1 VTDELTPDQEAEITR
16 LLAEARHDEAL
27 PADVA
32 ARLDGVLNDLARPA
46 LVPAAVTDLAAHRHR
61 RRNAGRLL
69 LAAAAVVVGGVA
81 VGQVLGDS
89 GLSGDDHATSA
100 DAGAESQEVPRTPND
115 YSEKGG
121 DTGTDGIDEGGGV
134 GASSGATDPTASQ
147 QELDDALTLLDRLH
161 APLDLT
167 SANFEVDVQRALRA
181 QAMERRDAAR
191 EDLDGLAYYSEDF
204 VCPDAD
210 YGPGAKLPAYY
221 DAEEAV
227 LVLRRPR
234 AGVQQVDL
242 LACGTAA
249 ELDSVELPA
258 R

>member
-1 VTDELTPDQEAEITR
+1 MTDELTPEQEADVRR
-16 LLAEARHDEAL
+16 LLAEARHDGPI

-32 ARLDGVLNDLARPA
+32 ARLDTVLDDLATPEPVSLSA
-46 LVPAAVTDLAAHRHR
+46 TVTDLAAARHR

-81 VGQVLGDS
+81 IGQTIGSTTSNDSLSTDSAGGQSEQDVPREAEDSDGRDQGAGDTAQPES
-89 GLSGDDHATSA
+89 APAPSETSA
-100 DAGAESQEVPRTPND
+100 QAYDQ
-115 YSEKGG
+115 
-121 DTGTDGIDEGGGV
+121 I
-134 GASSGATDPTASQ
+134 
-147 QELDDALTLLDRLH
+147 LLDKLN
-161 APLDLT
+161 APLQLT
-167 SANFEVDVQRALRA
+167 SKNFEVDVQRSLRA
-181 QAMERRDAAR
+181 QATERRDAV
-191 EDLDGLAYYSEDF
+191 ETHLDGLAVYSSDF

-234 AGVQQVDL
+234 AGIQRVDL

-249 ELDSVELPA
+249 QLNSVDLPA
-258 R
+258 P

>member
-1 VTDELTPDQEAEITR
+1 VTDELTPEQEADVRR
-16 LLAEARHDEAL
+16 LLTEARHDGPV

-32 ARLDGVLNDLARPA
+32 ARLDATLESLAGSVR
-46 LVPAAVTDLAAHRHR
+46 AAPVVDLAAARHR

-81 VGQVLGDS
+81 VGQVVGSTDGADDSPSAESAAQGEPRPNDDSAGDK
-89 GLSGDDHATSA
+89 GAYAAGGGTATGASPSE
-100 DAGAESQEVPRTPND
+100 GAEAVTP
-115 YSEKGG
+115 
-121 DTGTDGIDEGGGV
+121 
-134 GASSGATDPTASQ
+134 SSLAHDQA
-147 QELDDALTLLDRLH
+147 LLDELN
-161 APLDLT
+161 APLRLT

-181 QAMERRDAAR
+181 QVAEREEAVEA
-191 EDLDGLAYYSEDF
+191 DLDGLSAYSADF
-204 VCPDAD
+204 VCPKAD
-210 YGPGAKLPAYY
+210 YGPGARLPAYY

-234 AGVQQVDL
+234 AGIQRVDL

-249 ELDSVELPA
+249 QLNSVDLPA

>member
-1 VTDELTPDQEAEITR
+1 VTDELTPEQEADVRR
-16 LLAEARHDEAL
+16 LLAEARHDGPI

-32 ARLDGVLNDLARPA
+32 ARLDTVLDDLATPEPVSLSA
-46 LVPAAVTDLAAHRHR
+46 TVTDLAAARHR

-81 VGQVLGDS
+81 IGQTIGSTTASDNS
-89 GLSGDDHATSA
+89 SSA
-100 DAGAESQEVPRTPND
+100 DSAGGQSEQEVPREAED
-115 YSEKGG
+115 SDGRDQGGG
-121 DTGTDGIDEGGGV
+121 DTAQPESAPA
-134 GASSGATDPTASQ
+134 ASETS
-147 QELDDALTLLDRLH
+147 ALAYDQMLLDKLN
-161 APLDLT
+161 APLQLT
-167 SANFEVDVQRALRA
+167 SKNFEVDVQRSLRA
-181 QAMERRDAAR
+181 QAAERRDAV
-191 EDLDGLAYYSEDF
+191 ETHLDGLAVYSSDF

-234 AGVQQVDL
+234 AGIQRVDL

-249 ELDSVELPA
+249 QLNSVDLPA
-258 R
+258 P